1 MKATSLSLP
10 TSSQRFLEFIRMQ
23 AQQALLFLGKIPHPS
38 TGKVVQNFEAARLFI
53 DQLEMLQEKTSG
65 NLSPEESEIL
75 NVTLADVRLAYVR
88 STSNKSTVD
97 ESNATSPPLPF
108 SQGGNDDAQEIVE
121 RKKKFSKNYGS

>member
-88 STSNKSTVD
+88 STSNQSTVD
-97 ESNATSPPLPF
+97 ESNATSSPLPF
-108 SQGGNDDAQEIVE
+108 SQGGNNDAQEIVE